1 MFSGRS
7 VIAHYQKQGFN
18 EGIHGEGST
27 FSTLFALLMWD
38 IIFMMGIS
46 DVFRNPYQT
55 CPLDLY
61 TDSFY
66 ENRKKAIDSRVEL
79 ISSAT
84 VDTLHSMLEDVWTTQ
99 EGKVCSLINWE
110 RFSSLQQAQ
119 SLVSCLNLVVWN
131 TSNNTYKLVEVKGQM
146 TDCPKS
152 NRSGWTSFKN
162 WVLMWRCVMSLLLEP
177 KDCVKNKITKENFRK
192 RRNMVLLKLFLFVYL
207 LNYTEGHYR
216 NPLNKYILHY
226 EGLSYDTDLVHHYH
240 QRAKRALSHQDKFLH
255 LDFHAHGRHFNLR
268 MKRDT
273 SLFAQDLKVDV
284 SGEEIPYDTSHI
296 YTGEIYGEKNTLTHG
311 SIVDGK
317 FEGFIQSYQ
326 GTYYVEPADRYL
338 EGKNVPFHSVM
349 YHEDDI
355 HYPHKYGPEG
365 GCANS
370 SVFERMRKYQSSGVQ
385 EPLKDDHMDE
395 YSDGPVLLRRRRMAQ
410 AEKNTCQLFI
420 QTDHLFYKYYKTR
433 EAVIAQISSHVKAID
448 AIYQGTDF
456 MGIRNISFMV
466 KRIRINTTS
475 DERDRSNPFR
485 FANIGVEKFL
495 ELNSEQNHDDYCL
508 AYVFTDRDFDD
519 GVLGLAWVGAPSG
532 SSGGICEK
540 SKLYSDG
547 KKKSL
552 NTGIITVQN
561 YASHVPPKVSH
572 ITFAHE
578 VGHNFGSP
586 HDSGAECTPG
596 ESKSQDKKEKGNYIM
611 YARATSGDKLN
622 NNKFSI
628 CSVRNISQVLEKK
641 RGNCFVGLVSPSVEW
656 AGGAWRAVPTVATAS
671 VQRLCYDAN
680 QPDNKKCK
688 SSGKL
693 QVLSRG
699 VGVCSPGHVQ
709 WSESQCPT
717 SEPKAN
723 FTACH
728 GETQVCLNGGCSGS
742 ICEKYGLEACTC
754 ASQDGKDETEL
765 CHVCCMEKMNPSTC
779 RSTGSEKLAQF
790 FNKKVTTL
798 PAGSPCNDFKGYCD
812 VFMKCRLVDA
822 DGPLARL
829 KKAIFNPELYE
840 NIAEWI
846 VAHWW
851 AVLLMGIALIMLM
864 AGFIKICS
872 VHTPSSNPKLPPPK
886 PLPGTLKRRRAQQHA
901 SSQVQHQSRDP
912 HGHGGGHGG
921 HGGGHGGGGQRQQQ
935 QQQQRQPSRSSQ
947 QQQQRHHRQPREN
960 YQMGQMRR

>member
-1 MFSGRS
+1 MNLTVMV
-7 VIAHYQKQGFN
+7 VI
-18 EGIHGEGST
+18 
-27 FSTLFALLMWD
+27 
-38 IIFMMGIS
+38 
-46 DVFRNPYQT
+46 
-55 CPLDLY
+55 
-61 TDSFY
+61 
-66 ENRKKAIDSRVEL
+66 
-79 ISSAT
+79 
-84 VDTLHSMLEDVWTTQ
+84 
-99 EGKVCSLINWE
+99 
-110 RFSSLQQAQ
+110 
-119 SLVSCLNLVVWN
+119 
-131 TSNNTYKLVEVKGQM
+131 
-146 TDCPKS
+146 
-152 NRSGWTSFKN
+152 
-162 WVLMWRCVMSLLLEP
+162 
-177 KDCVKNKITKENFRK
+177 
-192 RRNMVLLKLFLFVYL
+192 KLFFFLCVSKCTPGYYG
-207 LNYTEGHYR
+207 NH
-216 NPLNKYILHY
+216 LNKYIRHY
-226 EGLSYDTDLVHHYH
+226 EGLSYDTDLVHNKH
-240 QRAKRALSHQDKFLH
+240 QKVKRAVSHEDQFLH

-273 SLFAQDLKVDV
+273 QLFAEDFKLDV
-284 SGEEIPYDTSHI
+284 SGEETDYDTSHI
-296 YTGEIYGEKNTLTHG
+296 YTGELYGEQGSMSHG
-311 SIVDGK
+311 SVVDGK
-317 FEGFIQSYQ
+317 FEGFIKTHR
-326 GTYYVEPADRYL
+326 GTFYVEPAERYL
-338 EGKNVPFHSVM
+338 EGKNVPFHSVI

-365 GCANS
+365 GCADHA
-370 SVFERMRKYQSSGVQ
+370 VFEKMKKYQASAVEESAKIADVVSEKGS
-385 EPLKDDHMDE
+385 LDDN
-395 YSDGPVLLRRRRMAQ
+395 VLHRKKRMTQ
-410 AEKNTCQLFI
+410 VEKNTCQLFI

-433 EAVIAQISSHVKAID
+433 EAVIAQVIGLMQLRFSSHVKAID

-456 MGIRNISFMV
+456 LGIRNISFMV
-466 KRIRINTTS
+466 KRIRINETNN
-475 DERDRSNPFR
+475 DKDRSNPFR

-547 KKKSL
+547 KRKSL

-586 HDSGAECTPG
+586 HDSGSECTPG

-622 NNKFSI
+622 NNKFSV
-628 CSVRNISQVLEKK
+628 CSIRNISLVLEKK
-641 RGNCFVGLVSPSVEW
+641 RGNCFVESGQPICGNGLVEPGEECDC
-656 AGGAWRAVPTVATAS
+656 GYND
-671 VQRLCYDAN
+671 QCNDQCCYDAN

-688 SSGKL
+688 LKPNK
-693 QVLSRG
+693 
-699 VGVCSPGHVQ
+699 VCSPSQGPCCTAVCTYKSSNEKCREE
-709 WSESQCPT
+709 SECAHPGMCNGASAQCPT

-723 FTACH
+723 FTACN

-742 ICEKYGLEACTC
+742 ICEKYGLEVCTC
-754 ASQDGKDETEL
+754 ASVDGKDETEL

-779 RSTGSEKLAQF
+779 SSTGSERLARF

-798 PAGSPCNDFKGYCD
+798 QAGSPCNDFKGYCD

-886 PLPGTLKRRRAQQHA
+886 PLPGTLKRRRAQHA
-901 SSQVQHQSRDP
+901 A
-912 HGHGGGHGG
+912 
-921 HGGGHGGGGQRQQQ
+921 QQQ
-935 QQQQRQPSRSSQ
+935 QQQQQ
-947 QQQQRHHRQPREN
+947 QQHHHHHNQNQHPHGHAHQNQHPHGHAHQNQRQRQAQPPRHHRQPREN

>member
-1 MFSGRS
+1 MWHGLSGT
-7 VIAHYQKQGFN
+7 K
-18 EGIHGEGST
+18 
-27 FSTLFALLMWD
+27 
-38 IIFMMGIS
+38 
-46 DVFRNPYQT
+46 
-55 CPLDLY
+55 
-61 TDSFY
+61 
-66 ENRKKAIDSRVEL
+66 
-79 ISSAT
+79 
-84 VDTLHSMLEDVWTTQ
+84 
-99 EGKVCSLINWE
+99 
-110 RFSSLQQAQ
+110 
-119 SLVSCLNLVVWN
+119 
-131 TSNNTYKLVEVKGQM
+131 
-146 TDCPKS
+146 
-152 NRSGWTSFKN
+152 
-162 WVLMWRCVMSLLLEP
+162 LLL
-177 KDCVKNKITKENFRK
+177 
-192 RRNMVLLKLFLFVYL
+192 FLSV
-207 LNYTEGHYR
+207 
-216 NPLNKYILHY
+216 
-226 EGLSYDTDLVHHYH
+226 
-240 QRAKRALSHQDKFLH
+240 
-255 LDFHAHGRHFNLR
+255 RHFNLR

-273 SLFAQDLKVDV
+273 SLFAEDLKVDV
-284 SGEEIPYDTSHI
+284 GGQET
-296 YTGEIYGEKNTLTHG
+296 
-311 SIVDGK
+311 
-317 FEGFIQSYQ
+317 YQ
-326 GTYYVEPADRYL
+326 GTFYVEPAERYL
-338 EGKNVPFHSVM
+338 KDRDVPFHSVI

-355 HYPHKYGPEG
+355 NYPHKYGSEG
-365 GCANS
+365 GCADRSELHSEEAS
-370 SVFERMRKYQSSGVQ
+370 S
-385 EPLKDDHMDE
+385 D
-395 YSDGPVLLRRRRMAQ
+395 PVLLRKRRMTQ
-410 AEKNTCQLFI
+410 IEKNTCQLFI
-420 QTDHLFYKYYKTR
+420 QTDHLFFKYYKTR
-433 EAVIAQISSHVKAID
+433 QAVIAQISSHIKAID

-466 KRIRINTTS
+466 KRIRINTTT

-519 GVLGLAWVGAPSG
+519 GVLGLAWVGAPAG

-586 HDSGAECTPG
+586 HDSGSECTPG
-596 ESKSQDKKEKGNYIM
+596 ESKIQDKKEKGNYIM

-641 RGNCFVGLVSPSVEW
+641 RGSCFVESGQPICGNGLVEPGEECDCGYSDQC
-656 AGGAWRAVPTVATAS
+656 RD
-671 VQRLCYDAN
+671 QCCYDAD
-680 QPDNKKCK
+680 QPDNRKCK
-688 SSGKL
+688 LKPNK
-693 QVLSRG
+693 
-699 VGVCSPGHVQ
+699 VCSPSQGPCCTPECFYKGRNEKCREE
-709 WSESQCPT
+709 SECAHQGMCNGGTAQCPT

-728 GETQVCLNGGCSGS
+728 GETQVCLNGV
-742 ICEKYGLEACTC
+742 CTC
-754 ASQDGKDETEL
+754 ASVEGKDETDEL
-765 CHVCCMEKMNPSTC
+765 CHVCCSDKMNPNTC
-779 RSTGSEKLAQF
+779 SSTGSEKLARF

-886 PLPGTLKRRRAQQHA
+886 PLPVTPSCPHPNHYQVSVHTPSSNPKLPPPKPLPVTPSCPHPNHYQVSVHTPSSNPKLPPPKPLPVTPSCPHPNHYQVSLHTPSSNPKLPPPKPLPGTLKRRRAQQHA
-901 SSQVQHQSRDP
+901 REARDAQVHQSQP
-912 HGHGGGHGG
+912 HHGGVGHGQH
-921 HGGGHGGGGQRQQQ
+921 HPVSGGQRQQPS
-935 QQQQRQPSRSSQ
+935 RQPQ
-947 QQQQRHHRQPREN
+947 PQRHHRSQGQPREN

>member
-1 MFSGRS
+1 MDVSDMLLL
-7 VIAHYQKQGFN
+7 QLL
-18 EGIHGEGST
+18 
-27 FSTLFALLMWD
+27 LFAYF
-38 IIFMMGIS
+38 IH
-46 DVFRNPYQT
+46 
-55 CPLDLY
+55 
-61 TDSFY
+61 
-66 ENRKKAIDSRVEL
+66 
-79 ISSAT
+79 
-84 VDTLHSMLEDVWTTQ
+84 DTQ
-99 EGKVCSLINWE
+99 
-110 RFSSLQQAQ
+110 
-119 SLVSCLNLVVWN
+119 
-131 TSNNTYKLVEVKGQM
+131 
-146 TDCPKS
+146 
-152 NRSGWTSFKN
+152 
-162 WVLMWRCVMSLLLEP
+162 
-177 KDCVKNKITKENFRK
+177 
-192 RRNMVLLKLFLFVYL
+192 
-207 LNYTEGHYR
+207 GHYR
-216 NPLNKYILHY
+216 NPLNKYIRHY
-226 EGLSYDTDLVHHYH
+226 EGLSYDTQLVHSNH
-240 QRAKRALSHQDKFLH
+240 QRAKRAISQQDQFLH

-273 SLFAQDLKVDV
+273 TLFAPDMKLDV
-284 SGEEIPYDTSHI
+284 SGEESTFDTSHI
-296 YTGEIYGEKNTLTHG
+296 YTGEIYGEKGTLAHG

-317 FEGFIQSYQ
+317 FEGFIQSYH
-326 GTYYVEPADRYL
+326 GNYYVEPTERYL
-338 EGKNVPFHSVM
+338 EGKDVPFHSVM

-365 GCANS
+365 GCADS
-370 SVFERMRKYQSSGVQ
+370 SVFEKMRKYQSSAIE
-385 EPLKDDHMDE
+385 EPFKPLHSEAVDNESVM
-395 YSDGPVLLRRRRMAQ
+395 LRKKRMAQ

-420 QTDHLFYKYYKTR
+420 QTDHLFYRHYKTR
-433 EAVIAQISSHVKAID
+433 EAVIAQISSHVKAIN

-456 MGIRNISFMV
+456 LGIRNISFMV

-475 DERDRSNPFR
+475 DEKDRSNPFR
-485 FANIGVEKFL
+485 FENIGVEKFL

-586 HDSGAECTPG
+586 HDSGSECTPG
-596 ESKSQDKKEKGNYIM
+596 EAKSQDKKEKGNYIM

-641 RGNCFVGLVSPSVEW
+641 RSNCFVESGQPICGNGLVEPGEECDCGYSDQC
-656 AGGAWRAVPTVATAS
+656 RD
-671 VQRLCYDAN
+671 QCCYDAN

-688 SSGKL
+688 LKPNKI
-693 QVLSRG
+693 
-699 VGVCSPGHVQ
+699 CSPSQGPCCTPECGHKGRNEKCRDE
-709 WSESQCPT
+709 SECAHQGMCNGVSPQCPS

-754 ASQDGKDETEL
+754 ASQEGKDETEL
-765 CHVCCMEKMNPSTC
+765 CHVCCMEKMNPNTC
-779 RSTGSEKLAQF
+779 SSTGSERLARF

-901 SSQVQHQSRDP
+901 NSQVQHQSQ
-912 HGHGGGHGG
+912 H
-921 HGGGHGGGGQRQQQ
+921 GGQRQGQRQPQRQSQQQ
-935 QQQQRQPSRSSQ
+935 QQQQH
-947 QQQQRHHRQPREN
+947 QRHHRQPREN

>member
-1 MFSGRS
+1 MNLRDMT
-7 VIAHYQKQGFN
+7 VIKLLCLLCALKSSQGYY
-18 EGIHGEGST
+18 G
-27 FSTLFALLMWD
+27 
-38 IIFMMGIS
+38 
-46 DVFRNPYQT
+46 
-55 CPLDLY
+55 
-61 TDSFY
+61 
-66 ENRKKAIDSRVEL
+66 
-79 ISSAT
+79 
-84 VDTLHSMLEDVWTTQ
+84 
-99 EGKVCSLINWE
+99 
-110 RFSSLQQAQ
+110 
-119 SLVSCLNLVVWN
+119 
-131 TSNNTYKLVEVKGQM
+131 
-146 TDCPKS
+146 
-152 NRSGWTSFKN
+152 
-162 WVLMWRCVMSLLLEP
+162 
-177 KDCVKNKITKENFRK
+177 
-192 RRNMVLLKLFLFVYL
+192 
-207 LNYTEGHYR
+207 
-216 NPLNKYILHY
+216 NPLNKYIRHY
-226 EGLSYDTDLVHHYH
+226 EGLSYDTDLVHNRH
-240 QRAKRALSHQDKFLH
+240 QIAKRAISHEDRFLH
-255 LDFHAHGRHFNLR
+255 LEFHAHGRHFNLR
-268 MKRDT
+268 MRRDT
-273 SLFAQDLKVDV
+273 RLFSEDFKLDV
-284 SGEEIPYDTSHI
+284 SGEEVDYDTSHI
-296 YTGEIYGEKNTLTHG
+296 YTGEIYGEQGSVTHG

-317 FEGFIQSYQ
+317 FEGFINTHH
-326 GTYYVEPADRYL
+326 GTYYVEPAERYL
-338 EGKNVPFHSVM
+338 GDKNVPFHSVI

-355 HYPHKYGPEG
+355 DYPHKYGPQG
-365 GCANS
+365 GCADH
-370 SVFERMRKYQSSGVQ
+370 SVFQRMKKYQASAVEESVKDAEVGSEKESS
-385 EPLKDDHMDE
+385 DDH
-395 YSDGPVLLRRRRMAQ
+395 VLQRKKRMAQ
-410 AEKNTCQLFI
+410 VEKNTCQLFI
-420 QTDHLFYKYYKTR
+420 QTDHLFFKYYKTR

-456 MGIRNISFMV
+456 LGIRNISFMV

-547 KKKSL
+547 KRKSL

-586 HDSGAECTPG
+586 HDSGSECTPG

-622 NNKFSI
+622 NNKFSV
-628 CSVRNISQVLEKK
+628 CSIRNISQVLEKK
-641 RGNCFVGLVSPSVEW
+641 RGNCFVESGQPICGNGLVEPGEECDC
-656 AGGAWRAVPTVATAS
+656 GYND
-671 VQRLCYDAN
+671 QCKDQCCYDAN

-688 SSGKL
+688 LKPNK
-693 QVLSRG
+693 
-699 VGVCSPGHVQ
+699 VCSPSQGPCCT
-709 WSESQCPT
+709 SECTYKSRNEKCREESECAHQGMCNGASAQCPT

-742 ICEKYGLEACTC
+742 ICEKYGLEVCTC
-754 ASQDGKDETEL
+754 ASGDGKDETEL

-779 RSTGSEKLAQF
+779 SSTGSERLAQF
-790 FNKKVTTL
+790 FNRKVTTL
-798 PAGSPCNDFKGYCD
+798 QAGSPCNDFKGYCD

-846 VAHWW
+846 VAYWW

-886 PLPGTLKRRRAQQHA
+886 PLPGTLKRRRAQHA
-901 SSQVQHQSRDP
+901 
-912 HGHGGGHGG
+912 
-921 HGGGHGGGGQRQQQ
+921 
-935 QQQQRQPSRSSQ
+935 SQ
-947 QQQQRHHRQPREN
+947 QQQHQHHHHHHHNQNQHPHAHGHQNQRPSQRQPQPPRHHRQPREN

>member
-1 MFSGRS
+1 M
-7 VIAHYQKQGFN
+7 
-18 EGIHGEGST
+18 
-27 FSTLFALLMWD
+27 
-38 IIFMMGIS
+38 
-46 DVFRNPYQT
+46 
-55 CPLDLY
+55 DL
-61 TDSFY
+61 S
-66 ENRKKAIDSRVEL
+66 
-79 ISSAT
+79 
-84 VDTLHSMLEDVWTTQ
+84 H
-99 EGKVCSLINWE
+99 
-110 RFSSLQQAQ
+110 
-119 SLVSCLNLVVWN
+119 
-131 TSNNTYKLVEVKGQM
+131 
-146 TDCPKS
+146 P
-152 NRSGWTSFKN
+152 
-162 WVLMWRCVMSLLLEP
+162 LLL
-177 KDCVKNKITKENFRK
+177 KVF
-192 RRNMVLLKLFLFVYL
+192 LLVYL
-207 LNYTEGHYR
+207 SNYTHGHYR
-216 NPLNKYILHY
+216 NPLNKYIRHY
-226 EGLSYDTDLVHHYH
+226 EGLSYNTEAVHSKH
-240 QRAKRALSHQDKFLH
+240 QRVKRGLSHEDKFLH

-273 SLFAQDLKVDV
+273 TLFSPNLKVEV

-296 YTGEIYGEKNTLTHG
+296 YTGEIYGETGTLTHG

-326 GTYYVEPADRYL
+326 GTYYVEPSERYL
-338 EGKNVPFHSVM
+338 EDKDVPFHSVI

-365 GCANS
+365 GCADS
-370 SVFERMRKYQSSGVQ
+370 SVFEKMKKYQASALEEPPKQ
-385 EPLKDDHMDE
+385 ELHAEADAND
-395 YSDGPVLLRRRRMAQ
+395 PVLLRRRRMAQ
-410 AEKNTCQLFI
+410 ADKNTCQLFI
-420 QTDHLFYKYYKTR
+420 QTDHLFFKYYKTR
-433 EAVIAQISSHVKAID
+433 ESVIAQISSHVKAID

-475 DERDRSNPFR
+475 DEKDRSNPFR
-485 FANIGVEKFL
+485 FANIGTEILMMGCWDWPGWEPPQGAL
-495 ELNSEQNHDDYCL
+495 EESVKKASCN
-508 AYVFTDRDFDD
+508 
-519 GVLGLAWVGAPSG
+519 
-532 SSGGICEK
+532 
-540 SKLYSDG
+540 SDG

-586 HDSGAECTPG
+586 HDSGSECTPG

-641 RGNCFVGLVSPSVEW
+641 RGNCFVESGQPICGNGLVELGEECDCGYSDQC
-656 AGGAWRAVPTVATAS
+656 RD
-671 VQRLCYDAN
+671 QCCYDAN

-688 SSGKL
+688 LKPGKA
-693 QVLSRG
+693 
-699 VGVCSPGHVQ
+699 CSPSQGPCCTAECTHKGRNEKCREE
-709 WSESQCPT
+709 SECAHQGMCSGTSPSCPT

-765 CHVCCMEKMNPSTC
+765 CHVCCMEKMNPNTC
-779 RSTGSEKLAQF
+779 SSTGSERLARF

-901 SSQVQHQSRDP
+901 SSQVQHQSQHP
-912 HGHGGGHGG
+912 HAGH
-921 HGGGHGGGGQRQQQ
+921 GGQRQARG
-935 QQQQRQPSRSSQ
+935 QQQQRQAQP
-947 QQQQRHHRQPREN
+947 QRHHRQPREN

>member
-1 MFSGRS
+1 L
-7 VIAHYQKQGFN
+7 QGKYV
-18 EGIHGEGST
+18 G
-27 FSTLFALLMWD
+27 
-38 IIFMMGIS
+38 
-46 DVFRNPYQT
+46 
-55 CPLDLY
+55 
-61 TDSFY
+61 
-66 ENRKKAIDSRVEL
+66 
-79 ISSAT
+79 T
-84 VDTLHSMLEDVWTTQ
+84 VGLEW
-99 EGKVCSLINWE
+99 SLG
-110 RFSSLQQAQ
+110 
-119 SLVSCLNLVVWN
+119 LV
-131 TSNNTYKLVEVKGQM
+131 
-146 TDCPKS
+146 
-152 NRSGWTSFKN
+152 R
-162 WVLMWRCVMSLLLEP
+162 
-177 KDCVKNKITKENFRK
+177 I
-192 RRNMVLLKLFLFVYL
+192 
-207 LNYTEGHYR
+207 
-216 NPLNKYILHY
+216 NPLNKYIRHY
-226 EGLSYDTDLVHHYH
+226 EGLSYDTELVHSKH
-240 QRAKRALSHQDKFLH
+240 QRAKRALSHEDKFLH

-273 SLFAQDLKVDV
+273 TLFAQDLKVDV
-284 SGEEIPYDTSHI
+284 SGEEIPYDTAHI
-296 YTGEIYGEKNTLTHG
+296 YTGEIY
-311 SIVDGK
+311 D
-317 FEGFIQSYQ
+317 
-326 GTYYVEPADRYL
+326 
-338 EGKNVPFHSVM
+338 
-349 YHEDDI
+349 
-355 HYPHKYGPEG
+355 YPHKYGPEG
-365 GCANS
+365 GCADS
-370 SVFERMRKYQSSGVQ
+370 SVFDKMKKYQASAME
-385 EPLKDDHMDE
+385 EPPKAGSND
-395 YSDGPVLLRRRRMAQ
+395 PVLLRKRRMAQ

-420 QTDHLFYKYYKTR
+420 QTDHLFFKYYKTR

-466 KRIRINTTS
+466 KRIRINTTNV
-475 DERDRSNPFR
+475 DRDRSNPFR
-485 FANIGVEKFL
+485 FSNIGVEKFL

-586 HDSGAECTPG
+586 HDSGSECTPG

-641 RGNCFVGLVSPSVEW
+641 RGNCFVESGQPICGNGLVEPGEECDCGYSD
-656 AGGAWRAVPTVATAS
+656 
-671 VQRLCYDAN
+671 QCKDQCCYDAN

-688 SSGKL
+688 LKPG
-693 QVLSRG
+693 Q
-699 VGVCSPGHVQ
+699 VCSPSQGPCCTPECTYKGRNDKCREE
-709 WSESQCPT
+709 SECAHQGICNGVGAQCPT

-765 CHVCCMEKMNPSTC
+765 CHVCCMEKMSPNTC
-779 RSTGSEKLAQF
+779 SSTGSERLARF
-790 FNKKVTTL
+790 FSKKVTTL

-886 PLPGTLKRRRAQQHA
+886 PLPGEQ
-901 SSQVQHQSRDP
+901 P
-912 HGHGGGHGG
+912 
-921 HGGGHGGGGQRQQQ
+921 QRQA
-935 QQQQRQPSRSSQ
+935 QP
-947 QQQQRHHRQPREN
+947 QRHHRQPREN

>member
-1 MFSGRS
+1 GQLFCI
-7 VIAHYQKQGFN
+7 VYIFN
-18 EGIHGEGST
+18 
-27 FSTLFALLMWD
+27 
-38 IIFMMGIS
+38 
-46 DVFRNPYQT
+46 N
-55 CPLDLY
+55 
-61 TDSFY
+61 
-66 ENRKKAIDSRVEL
+66 
-79 ISSAT
+79 
-84 VDTLHSMLEDVWTTQ
+84 
-99 EGKVCSLINWE
+99 
-110 RFSSLQQAQ
+110 
-119 SLVSCLNLVVWN
+119 LVSPC
-131 TSNNTYKLVEVKGQM
+131 
-146 TDCPKS
+146 
-152 NRSGWTSFKN
+152 SFH
-162 WVLMWRCVMSLLLEP
+162 
-177 KDCVKNKITKENFRK
+177 T
-192 RRNMVLLKLFLFVYL
+192 
-207 LNYTEGHYR
+207 GHYR
-216 NPLNKYILHY
+216 NPLNKYIRHY
-226 EGLSYDTDLVHHYH
+226 EGLSYDTELVHSNH
-240 QRAKRALSHQDKFLH
+240 QRAKRAILHEDKFLH

-273 SLFAQDLKVDV
+273 TMFAPDLKIEV
-284 SGEEIPYDTSHI
+284 SGGEIPFDTSHI
-296 YTGEIYGEKNTLTHG
+296 YTGEIYGEKGTLTHG
-311 SIVDGK
+311 SIVEGK

-326 GTYYVEPADRYL
+326 GAYYVEPAERYL
-338 EGKNVPFHSVM
+338 EGKDVPFHSVI

-355 HYPHKYGPEG
+355 HYPHKYGSEG
-365 GCANS
+365 GCADR
-370 SVFERMRKYQSSGVQ
+370 SVFERMKKYQASA
-385 EPLKDDHMDE
+385 EPSKELHTEADSND
-395 YSDGPVLLRRRRMAQ
+395 PVLLRKKRMAQ
-410 AEKNTCQLFI
+410 VEKNTCQLFI
-420 QTDHLFYKYYKTR
+420 QTDHLFFKYYKTR

-475 DERDRSNPFR
+475 NERDRSNPFR

-495 ELNSEQNHDDYCL
+495 ELNSEQNHDNYCL

-540 SKLYSDG
+540 SKQYSDG

-586 HDSGAECTPG
+586 HDSGSECTPG

-641 RGNCFVGLVSPSVEW
+641 RSNCFVESGQPICGNGLVEPGEDCDCGYSDQC
-656 AGGAWRAVPTVATAS
+656 RD
-671 VQRLCYDAN
+671 QCCYDAN
-680 QPDNKKCK
+680 QPDKRKCK
-688 SSGKL
+688 LKPNK
-693 QVLSRG
+693 
-699 VGVCSPGHVQ
+699 VCSPSQGPCCTPECSYKGRNEKCREE
-709 WSESQCPT
+709 SECAHQGMCNGVGAQCPT

-765 CHVCCMEKMNPSTC
+765 CHVCCMEKMNPNTC
-779 RSTGSEKLAQF
+779 SSTGSERLGRF

-846 VAHWW
+846 VVCISLVIRIGCLVGIVILRCVVFLICASFPPLGPLVGSAADGHYLQCAH
-851 AVLLMGIALIMLM
+851 
-864 AGFIKICS
+864 
-872 VHTPSSNPKLPPPK
+872 TE
-886 PLPGTLKRRRAQQHA
+886 QQPQTS
-901 SSQVQHQSRDP
+901 SSQTTSR
-912 HGHGGGHGG
+912 
-921 HGGGHGGGGQRQQQ
+921 
-935 QQQQRQPSRSSQ
+935 
-947 QQQQRHHRQPREN
+947 
-960 YQMGQMRR
+960 